1 MIIGGDFNLPDISWD
16 NYTIVGSQYP
26 KYMTTQYLDLIADCT
41 LEQMVDFVTRSK
53 SENILDLILTSH
65 PALKQRCKPLPGIGN
80 SDHDIVLYDCALK
93 PFRPKPVR
101 RKIYLWKKADVDG
114 IKRDLADFGSFHPT
128 GRNVLELWDTL
139 KKNIE
144 EVIARRVPTKM
155 SSNRHTNP
163 WINTEIRRKIRR
175 KQRAHKKSKATK
187 KKKDC
192 DRYLRLQ
199 TEVNFLIQEAHTN

>member
-1 MIIGGDFNLPDISWD
+1 M
-16 NYTIVGSQYP
+16 
-26 KYMTTQYLDLIADCT
+26 
-41 LEQMVDFVTRSK
+41 
-53 SENILDLILTSH
+53 
-65 PALKQRCKPLPGIGN
+65 
-80 SDHDIVLYDCALK
+80 LYDCALK

-114 IKRDLADFGSFHPT
+114 IKRDLADFGSLHPT
-128 GRNVLELWDTL
+128 GRNVLELWDTF
-139 KKNIE
+139 KKKIE

-187 KKKDC
+187 KKRNC

-199 TEVNFLIQEAHTN
+199 TAVNFLIQEAHTNYLQDIVSEDCKSDNKKFWSYIKSKGQDSAGVPPLKDQDSFLYSSSTKKLIF